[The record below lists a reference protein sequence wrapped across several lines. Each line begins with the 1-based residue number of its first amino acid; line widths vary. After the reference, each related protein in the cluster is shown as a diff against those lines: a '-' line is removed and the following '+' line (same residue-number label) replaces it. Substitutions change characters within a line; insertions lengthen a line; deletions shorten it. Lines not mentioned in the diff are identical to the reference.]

1 MICRTPDSGD
11 DAGLLP
17 RNPKG
22 PTVKTSEGTGDKPA
36 PRPLDDSA
44 LSGMLRDQQ
53 FGVLAAV
60 RSTGHPHLSTVLYR
74 WDEEERV
81 LRISTTVDRL
91 KTRVLL
97 RNPHAS
103 LHVRGD
109 DIFSF
114 AVAEGVAEVSE
125 PTTEAGDRTGREL
138 LSLTPGF
145 DDPAEERA
153 FLEEAVVEQ
162 RVVIRIRVSRLYGA
176 ALDMTGPAGVA

>member
-1 MICRTPDSGD
+1 MKTPE
-11 DAGLLP
+11 A
-17 RNPKG
+17 
-22 PTVKTSEGTGDKPA
+22 TGDKPA

-44 LSGMLRDQQ
+44 LSRILREQQ

-74 WDEEERV
+74 WDEKERV
-81 LRISTTVDRL
+81 LLISTTVDRL
-91 KTRVLL
+91 KARLL
-97 RNPHAS
+97 RRNPHAS

-109 DIFSF
+109 DIWSF

-145 DDPAEERA
+145 DDPAAERA
-153 FLEEAVVEQ
+153 FLEEAVAER
-162 RVVIRIRVSRLYGA
+162 RVVIRVRVSRLYGA
-176 ALDMTGPAGVA
+176 ALDMTEPAGCRLTVPGATGPAGVA

>member
-1 MICRTPDSGD
+1 M
-11 DAGLLP
+11 
-17 RNPKG
+17 
-22 PTVKTSEGTGDKPA
+22 KTSEATGDKPA

-44 LSGMLRDQQ
+44 LSRILRDQQ

-81 LRISTTVDRL
+81 LRLSSTADRL
-91 KTRVLL
+91 KTRILR

-109 DIFSF
+109 DIWSF

-145 DDPAEERA
+145 DDPAAERA
-153 FLEEAVVEQ
+153 FLEEAVAER

-176 ALDMTGPAGVA
+176 ALDMGPAGARTPEQAGPHGPSDLRREA